1 MSVQIICGE
10 MVTGRILSV
19 AVPTTESGAGWS
31 TVLND
36 AGTVDATVPLRS
48 LSPNTRQTLLS
59 YLEPTRCFLGAV
71 TDTGY
76 VLEAGP
82 ILPHGYDDATGNLTV
97 KAVGMWGHLDRRLA
111 IAPPPW
117 PSGVGRTSL
126 SWSGLSLGTIAK
138 RLVATALAHP
148 GGSLPI
154 VLPADAAGPN
164 ERTYPGYELGTVGE
178 RLRQLSEVEG
188 GPDLAFQPRLTADGL
203 SIEWVLRAGTTAD
216 PLLHQSGDDWR
227 WDRGAVRGP
236 LRLLGVDRDATDVA
250 SRVFSTG
257 DGMEEDLP
265 IGLAETTELTDAGFP
280 LTERVG
286 TYNATETSRLNAYA
300 RATLDSSVRPWQ
312 TWQLETDVD
321 TPPLGTY
328 RPGDWASVSIPPG
341 HIYLR
346 AGDYRT
352 RILEVSGSKA
362 RKVALKLAPTME
374 GR

>member
-10 MVTGRILSV
+10 LMTGRILA
-19 AVPTTESGAGWS
+19 AVPTTGSGASWS

-36 AGTVDATVPLRS
+36 SGDVQATVPLRS
-48 LSPNTRQTLLS
+48 LNPNTRETLLS
-59 YLEPTRCFLGAV
+59 YLEPNRCFLGAV
-71 TDTGY
+71 TDAGY

-82 ILPHGYDDATGNLTV
+82 ILPHGYDDATGTLQV
-97 KAVGMWGHLDRRLA
+97 KATGMHGHLDRRLA

-117 PSGVGRTSL
+117 PSGVGRTAL

-154 VLPADAAGPN
+154 VLPADQAGTN
-164 ERTYPGYELGTVGE
+164 ERTYPGYELGYVGE
-178 RLRQLSEVEG
+178 RLRQLAEVEG
-188 GPDLAFQPRLTADGL
+188 GPDIAFQPRLTVDGL
-203 SIEWVLRAGTTAD
+203 SVEWVMRTGTTAD
-216 PLLHQSGDDWR
+216 PLLHQVGDDWR

-236 LRLLGVDRDATDVA
+236 LRLLGVDRDGSDVA

-265 IGLAETTELTDAGFP
+265 IGLAETTELTDAGYP
-280 LTERVG
+280 LTERV
-286 TYNATETSRLNAYA
+286 TSTNATDVSRLNAHA
-300 RATLDSSVRPWQ
+300 LAGLGASVRPWQ
-312 TWQLETDVD
+312 TWALETDVD
-321 TPPLGTY
+321 SPTLGTY

-346 AGDYRT
+346 AGTYRT
-352 RILEVSGSKA
+352 RILEISGDKS
-362 RKVALKLAPTME
+362 RKVSLKLAPTME